1 MGIAVDRM
9 IRDHMKAISKM
20 RKAKVSDRCIYKK
33 DGPYFWCITIREY
46 SSLRYMVSVKI
57 KPWSYDEFLNSI
69 THPGENIRFTDSL
82 RWQGFSAMSMYEISK
97 DYYPHP
103 PKDSCGEVDDAALHD
118 WCKVIFDE
126 ATSILDRFCERIAN
140 EYGSLNEFHIKNAEN
155 DILLAAF
162 ASVSCGDYLV
172 AEQLLVKAQ
181 QENCVFNR
189 SYGSLSRDLRDV
201 LLDYCNASQC
211 GKKWTREMVIH
222 GLRD

>member
-1 MGIAVDRM
+1 MD
-9 IRDHMKAISKM
+9 
-20 RKAKVSDRCIYKK
+20 
-33 DGPYFWCITIREY
+33 F
-46 SSLRYMVSVKI
+46 
-57 KPWSYDEFLNSI
+57 F
-69 THPGENIRFTDSL
+69 
-82 RWQGFSAMSMYEISK
+82 
-97 DYYPHP
+97 
-103 PKDSCGEVDDAALHD
+103 
-118 WCKVIFDE
+118 KVIFDE

-222 GLRD
+222 GLCD